1 LKLKLKLKLKL
12 NLKLKLKLEKM
23 ENGQEIT
30 YRNIL
35 IYEPFTLNPLP

>member
-1 LKLKLKLKLKL
+1 
-12 NLKLKLKLEKM
+12 M